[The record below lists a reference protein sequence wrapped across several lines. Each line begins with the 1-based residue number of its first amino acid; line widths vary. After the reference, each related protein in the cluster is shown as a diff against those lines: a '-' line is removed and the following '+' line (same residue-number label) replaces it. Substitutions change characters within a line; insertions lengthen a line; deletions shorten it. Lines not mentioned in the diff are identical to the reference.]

1 MQPMLNIAV
10 RAARAAG
17 SFIARSFEQVDQI
30 QTEQKGADDFVTNID
45 REAERLIIE
54 VLTPAWVDGRKHL
67 NDVIENNRASA
78 DAATHDIVS
87 AVSTAKGSMMISLLL
102 AIVAAGICGLLLM
115 RAISA
120 PMQRIVHALDRLRSG
135 DLSMRLSLD
144 RKDEFGAIESGFNE
158 MAEAL
163 ANLAIAQDCALF
175 TGFNRRYLPA
185 MAEARAQP
193 LTELNWQ
200 KHRFVLPGKARDF
213 MFDDFIHVLD
223 SLCCYGGAPTGDL
236 HAVLRRSSQQ
246 PELLAGVS
254 VAWQSG
260 QVAVSGSMNRSAGLT
275 EERQGV
281 FAAAVAIL
289 LGLFTSL
296 PIDRMEYSDGALR
309 EGLLYEFEERLQHH
323 DIRERTALA
332 LSTHYRIDKRQANR
346 VEQSVLTLFDALSGP
361 WEMPEEPYRA
371 ILGWAARLHEIG
383 LAINYSGIHRH
394 SAYILQ
400 NTDLPGFN
408 QDDQALLAAL
418 VRCHRKGLKLSELPA
433 LPNHDEQTVLRC
445 IRILRLAVAAH
456 HRRQD
461 NLLPEWRVQAAGD
474 QLVVTLPIDWC
485 DENRLLIQ
493 NLEKEHRYCQ
503 EQGWPTRQCRN

>member
-1 MQPMLNIAV
+1 MDNSLYAAV
-10 RAARAAG
+10 DLG
-17 SFIARSFEQVDQI
+17 SNSFHMVIARLNEGRLQIVDRIKERVRLAEGMDAQRRMSV
-30 QTEQKGADDFVTNID
+30 EAMGRGLECLALF
-45 REAERLIIE
+45 AERLTNIKPDQIRIAGTYT
-54 VLTPAWVDGRKHL
+54 LR
-67 NDVIENNRASA
+67 RASNA
-78 DAATHDIVS
+78 REFVSEATKVLNHPIEIISGQEEARLIYQGVAHTQHIEGQVLVVDIGGGSTELIIGEGFDHKALTSRKMGCVS
-87 AVSTAKGSMMISLLL
+87 FTQSFFANGKLSEKAFNNAVLEAQHQLAPIINQYRKLGWQSCLGS
-102 AIVAAGICGLLLM
+102 
-115 RAISA
+115 
-120 PMQRIVHALDRLRSG
+120 SG
-135 DLSMRLSLD
+135 SIRTVRDVLQGEGWTD
-144 RKDEFGAIESGFNE
+144 GAI
-158 MAEAL
+158 
-163 ANLAIAQDCALF
+163 
-175 TGFNRRYLPA
+175 T
-185 MAEARAQP
+185 
-193 LTELNWQ
+193 
-200 KHRFVLPGKARDF
+200 
-213 MFDDFIHVLD
+213 
-223 SLCCYGGAPTGDL
+223 
-236 HAVLRRSSQQ
+236 
-246 PELLAGVS
+246 LAGLERLKREMLDHKRVD
-254 VAWQSG
+254 QLKL
-260 QVAVSGSMNRSAGLT
+260 AGLT
-275 EERQGV
+275 EERQEV

-361 WEMPEEPYRA
+361 WEMQEEPYRA

-418 VRCHRKGLKLSELPA
+418 VRFQRKGLKLSELPP

-461 NLLPEWRVQAAGD
+461 NLLPEWKVQAAED

-503 EQGWPTRQCRN
+503 EQGWPLLFQLS

>member
-1 MQPMLNIAV
+1 MRRASNAREFVREAASVLNHPIEIISGQEEARLIYQGVAHTQHIEGQVLVVDIGGGSTELIIGEGFDHKALTSRKMGCVSFTQHFFANGKLSEKAFNAAVLETQHQLAPIINQYRKLGWQSCLGSSGSIRTVRDVLQGEGWTDGSITLAGLERLKREMLDHK
-10 RAARAAG
+10 R
-17 SFIARSFEQVDQI
+17 VDQL
-30 QTEQKGADDFVTNID
+30 K
-45 REAERLIIE
+45 L
-54 VLTPAWVDGRKHL
+54 
-67 NDVIENNRASA
+67 
-78 DAATHDIVS
+78 
-87 AVSTAKGSMMISLLL
+87 
-102 AIVAAGICGLLLM
+102 
-115 RAISA
+115 
-120 PMQRIVHALDRLRSG
+120 
-135 DLSMRLSLD
+135 
-144 RKDEFGAIESGFNE
+144 
-158 MAEAL
+158 
-163 ANLAIAQDCALF
+163 
-175 TGFNRRYLPA
+175 
-185 MAEARAQP
+185 
-193 LTELNWQ
+193 
-200 KHRFVLPGKARDF
+200 
-213 MFDDFIHVLD
+213 
-223 SLCCYGGAPTGDL
+223 
-236 HAVLRRSSQQ
+236 
-246 PELLAGVS
+246 
-254 VAWQSG
+254 
-260 QVAVSGSMNRSAGLT
+260 AGLT
-275 EERQGV
+275 EERQEV

-296 PIDRMEYSDGALR
+296 PIERMEYSDGALR

-400 NTDLPGFN
+400 HTDLPGFN

-418 VRCHRKGLKLSELPA
+418 VRFQRKGLKLSELPP

-461 NLLPEWRVQAAGD
+461 NLLPEWKVQAAED

-485 DENRLLIQ
+485 DENRLLMQ

-503 EQGWPTRQCRN
+503 EQGWPLLFQLS

>member
-1 MQPMLNIAV
+1 MDNSLYAAV
-10 RAARAAG
+10 DLG
-17 SFIARSFEQVDQI
+17 SNSFHMVIARLNEGRMQIVDRIKERVRLAEGMDEQRRMSAEAMSRGLDCL
-30 QTEQKGADDFVTNID
+30 ALF
-45 REAERLIIE
+45 AERLTNIKPDQIRIAGTYT
-54 VLTPAWVDGRKHL
+54 LR
-67 NDVIENNRASA
+67 RAS
-78 DAATHDIVS
+78 
-87 AVSTAKGSMMISLLL
+87 
-102 AIVAAGICGLLLM
+102 
-115 RAISA
+115 
-120 PMQRIVHALDRLRSG
+120 
-135 DLSMRLSLD
+135 
-144 RKDEFGAIESGFNE
+144 N
-158 MAEAL
+158 
-163 ANLAIAQDCALF
+163 
-175 TGFNRRYLPA
+175 
-185 MAEARAQP
+185 
-193 LTELNWQ
+193 
-200 KHRFVLPGKARDF
+200 ARDF
-213 MFDDFIHVLD
+213 VREAAEVLNHPIEIISGQEEARLIYQGVAHTQHIEGQVLVVD
-223 SLCCYGGAPTGDL
+223 IGGGSTELIIGEGFEHKALTSRKMGCVSFTQSFFANGKL
-236 HAVLRRSSQQ
+236 SEKAFNSAVLEAQHQLAPIINQYRKLGWQSCLGSSGSIRTVRDVLQG
-246 PELLAGVS
+246 EEWTDGAITLAGLERLKEEMLRHKRVD
-254 VAWQSG
+254 QLKL
-260 QVAVSGSMNRSAGLT
+260 AGLT

-332 LSTHYRIDKRQANR
+332 LSSHYHIDKRQATR
-346 VEQSVLTLFDALSGP
+346 VEQSVLALFDALSDP
-361 WEMPEEPYRA
+361 WEMPIEPYRA

-418 VRCHRKGLKLSELPA
+418 VRFQRKGLKLSELPA

-474 QLVVTLPIDWC
+474 QLVVTLPTDWC
-485 DENRLLIQ
+485 EENRLLIQ

-503 EQGWPTRQCRN
+503 EQGWPLLFQLG